1 VERACRAVV
10 VVLAGLYILALALF
24 AIGTFGLFGN
34 KLSPLAGVYLL
45 PLGLPWNMMLDPFP
59 ESAWPWLAASAP
71 LVNLVLRLFVCH
83 FADARK

>member
-34 KLSPLAGVYLL
+34 EPGPLAGVYLL
-45 PLGLPWNMMLDPFP
+45 PLGLP
-59 ESAWPWLAASAP
+59 
-71 LVNLVLRLFVCH
+71 
-83 FADARK
+83 